1 MSINDK
7 KAGLLGLKRLIA
19 KQVPFRTPE
28 LKKILESLRGLL
40 AGRGPLLLTALD
52 VLTDLLNS
60 CGAVL
65 DYPWCN
71 FLVPSL
77 TNRAV
82 DSSLPGQSLAAVF
95 KARTAAIENL
105 NPSLQLQALSK
116 VIFVKKDYFFEII
129 IADSRRTR

>member
-1 MSINDK
+1 MLTKALTSMSINDK
-7 KAGLLGLKRLIA
+7 TAGLLGLKRLIS

-40 AGRGPLLLTALD
+40 SGRGPLLLTALD

-60 CGAVL
+60 DTGACL

-105 NPSLQLQALSK
+105 NASLQLQALSK
-116 VIFVKKDYFFEII
+116 VIK
-129 IADSRRTR
+129 